1 MTNSNFNPNYG
12 SILFLGSGET
22 ASAGRILHEQLFQ
35 KLSKKQVNVAVLE
48 TPAGFEPNSQQVAS
62 EVSDFFTD
70 KLQNYHPDVK
80 IVPARRRDGDFST
93 NSAEI
98 ISDIK
103 SADHIYLGAGSPT
116 YLVKHLE
123 NTLALEAL
131 YDQHQNGSSI
141 CLTSASSIAFGKWT
155 LPVYEIFKVG
165 LDLYWQNGLDFFS
178 RFNLDLSVIPHWN
191 NNDGGKK
198 IDTSR
203 CYLGKERVDT
213 LLKMLPDE
221 SVVLGLDEH
230 TGLLLD
236 FFKQTVNVVGKGSVH
251 LIQAGNETIYTNG
264 DEFQFTDLGDFI
276 MPDNELSVVNNLILE
291 PIPQNIIDLA
301 EMRLVSRKNK
311 EWDYADRLR
320 NEIFELGYQIDDN
333 NDGYSVLKL

>member
-1 MTNSNFNPNYG
+1 MTNSNPKLNYG

-35 KLSKKQVNVAVLE
+35 KLSKKKINVAVME
-48 TPAGFEPNSQQVAS
+48 TPAGFEPNSEQVAL

-93 NSAEI
+93 NSEEI

-123 NTLALEAL
+123 DTLALETL
-131 YDQHQNGSSI
+131 CDQHQNGSSI

-165 LDLYWQNGLDFFS
+165 LDLYWQDGLDFFS

-203 CYLGKERVDT
+203 CYLGKERVDK

-236 FFKQTVNVVGKGSVH
+236 FSQQTVNVVGKGSVH
-251 LIQAGNETIYTNG
+251 LIQAGNEIKYTNG
-264 DEFQFTDLGDFI
+264 QEFEFTELGDFI
-276 MPDNELSVVNNLILE
+276 MPENELSAANDFLLE
-291 PIPQNIIDLA
+291 QIPVNIIELA
-301 EMRLVSRKNK
+301 EMRLQSRRNK
-311 EWDYADRLR
+311 EWAEADRLR
-320 NEIFELGYQIDDN
+320 NKLSELGYQIEDN
-333 NDGYSVLKL
+333 NDGYNVSKL